1 MKNKKKK
8 YIVIL
13 VLVLLIVLIIGLSYA
28 WLMTTL
34 QGEKDVSILVDTID
48 LELDESASEGI
59 QLVNAIPTYDDDGK
73 EFSPYKFSLTNK
85 SRIDLYF
92 SLSLIDDEELISS
105 CETTDGSACELLDAK
120 DIRYEVKVGD
130 SSYTGTLS
138 DSPVIYHGVID
149 ASETLDCE
157 LRVWLNIN
165 AGNDV
170 MGKAFLGK
178 LQVFATQQVA
188 EDKFIQDNEEVN
200 EPKMDSNMIAV
211 RHDGYNWVKTD
222 KTSGWYNYG
231 RGIWANAVTVSSEK
245 LAEYQSAGVGTV
257 INMDDI
263 ETMWVWIPRYSY
275 TIASSDGGAN
285 YYGKRGVYLSSTPTQ
300 ALPGEIDIKFVGTDG
315 NITDTYL
322 DAKANNTVAEIGEKN
337 KHLQQTV
344 INILDD
350 IITRKDILERN
361 TGNNARKTK
370 ITNYLN
376 DNFYKSEFQKLW
388 NMINDKYV
396 YRISFDSKELVQNT
410 IKYLD
415 ANLHVTKTRYTV
427 ETGEQKEDVSAEEIK
442 AGTGFQSTVSGT
454 HHYEKEK
461 DFKSSVKYDLLGE
474 ISTRAQITRKTAAD
488 ILQGI
493 QAQTFKLYAA
503 NPEEF
508 IKKVS
513 KVIDEQKGSLIINQ
527 ITYYK
532 TSEKYDVDIFTETKI
547 NLESSS
553 LRLKDKCQKHV
564 QDYLDYDSEIENKL
578 ADNLEKEEIVK
589 VYSKLPKGFLIPTPV
604 GDYNPDW
611 AIVFDEKD
619 VKYIYFIAE
628 TKGKLGSLDI
638 RGREDIKISCAR
650 KLYAAL
656 SSENLKYDIIKDYEG
671 LLEIVQ
677 GK

>member
-73 EFSPYKFSLTNK
+73 EFIPYKFSLTNK

-92 SLSLIDDEELISS
+92 SLSLIDDEELINS
-105 CETTDGSACELLDAK
+105 CQTTDGSACELLDAK

-231 RGIWANAVTVSSEK
+231 RGIWANAVTVSSSTREK
-245 LAEYQSAGVGTV
+245 YLNAGVGTV

-275 TIASSDGGAN
+275 TITSEDGTN
-285 YYGKRGVYLSSTPTQ
+285 YYGKRGVYLSDSPTK
-300 ALPGEIDIKFVGTDG
+300 ALPGEIDIKFIGTDVKEKG
-315 NITDTYL
+315 TARY
-322 DAKANNTVAEIGEKN
+322 NNTEEPKN
-337 KHLQQTV
+337 WYTPDAFTFGDEELSGIWVGKFETSNTTGSLTNNTTPDPIIKPNV
-344 INILDD
+344 SSWRNINVSNI
-350 IITRKDILERN
+350 
-361 TGNNARKTK
+361 
-370 ITNYLN
+370 
-376 DNFYKSEFQKLW
+376 YKVGLK
-388 NMINDKYV
+388 
-396 YRISFDSKELVQNT
+396 
-410 IKYLD
+410 
-415 ANLHVTKTRYTV
+415 
-427 ETGEQKEDVSAEEIK
+427 VSA
-442 AGTGFQSTVSGT
+442 AGNRYGFNTRMNSHAMRNDEWGAVAYLSQSA
-454 HHYEKEK
+454 Y
-461 DFKSSVKYDLLGE
+461 
-474 ISTRAQITRKTAAD
+474 
-488 ILQGI
+488 
-493 QAQTFKLYAA
+493 
-503 NPEEF
+503 
-508 IKKVS
+508 
-513 KVIDEQKGSLIINQ
+513 
-527 ITYYK
+527 
-532 TSEKYDVDIFTETKI
+532 
-547 NLESSS
+547 
-553 LRLKDKCQKHV
+553 
-564 QDYLDYDSEIENKL
+564 
-578 ADNLEKEEIVK
+578 
-589 VYSKLPKGFLIPTPV
+589 
-604 GDYNPDW
+604 
-611 AIVFDEKD
+611 
-619 VKYIYFIAE
+619 
-628 TKGKLGSLDI
+628 GKLGNVNFIGANKEIYQSETSDVT
-638 RGREDIKISCAR
+638 GNSTGSPTA
-650 KLYAAL
+650 
-656 SSENLKYDIIKDYEG
+656 SSENIYTYDDNTRDESGLSGKGVGASTTGTIYGIYDMNGGKNEYVMGNYNDTIGSSGFSEPLTLDSKYYNKYTSNDVNTACNGGVCYSHALSETAGWYGDSQTMTHSNYPWMVRGGRVEG
-671 LLEIVQ
+671 TLGGVFSFGSFVYSDNGTSSYNTSFRLVLSPSL
-677 GK
+677 

>member
-73 EFSPYKFSLTNK
+73 ESSPYKFSLTNK
-85 SRIDLYF
+85 SRIDLYY
-92 SLSLIDDEELISS
+92 SLSLIDDEELINS
-105 CETTDGSACELLDAK
+105 CQTTDGSACELLDTK

-149 ASETLDCE
+149 ASEKLDCE

-257 INMDDI
+257 IDMDDI

-275 TIASSDGGAN
+275 TITSEDGTN
-285 YYGKRGVYLSSTPTQ
+285 YYGKRGVYLSDSPTK
-300 ALPGEIDIKFVGTDG
+300 ALPGEIDIKFIGKDVKEKGTARYSNTEEPKNWYTPDAFTFGDEELSGIWVGKFET
-315 NITDTYL
+315 
-322 DAKANNTVAEIGEKN
+322 
-337 KHLQQTV
+337 
-344 INILDD
+344 
-350 IITRKDILERN
+350 
-361 TGNNARKTK
+361 
-370 ITNYLN
+370 
-376 DNFYKSEFQKLW
+376 S
-388 NMINDKYV
+388 
-396 YRISFDSKELVQNT
+396 NT
-410 IKYLD
+410 IQSTSNSTTPDPIIKPNVSSWRNISVSNMYNVGL
-415 ANLHVTKTRYTV
+415 K
-427 ETGEQKEDVSAEEIK
+427 VSAEGNMYGFSTTMNSHAMRNDEWGAVAYLSQSAYGKLGNVNFINADKEIYQNK
-442 AGTGFQSTVSGT
+442 SNSYITGCSSG
-454 HHYEKEK
+454 
-461 DFKSSVKYDLLGE
+461 
-474 ISTRAQITRKTAAD
+474 A
-488 ILQGI
+488 
-493 QAQTFKLYAA
+493 
-503 NPEEF
+503 P
-508 IKKVS
+508 
-513 KVIDEQKGSLIINQ
+513 
-527 ITYYK
+527 
-532 TSEKYDVDIFTETKI
+532 
-547 NLESSS
+547 SSS
-553 LRLKDKCQKHV
+553 GSNGCPYTYDNNIRDESGASGKGVGASTTGTIYGVYDMSGGAWEYVMGNYNDTIGGSGFSDPLTLDSKYYNKYTSSTLNEACNGGVCYSHALSETARWYGDYQTMIIASNPWLLRGG
-564 QDYLDYDSEIENKL
+564 DYLDNSV
-578 ADNLEKEEIVK
+578 AGVF
-589 VYSKLPKGFLIPTPV
+589 GFNH
-604 GDYNPDW
+604 DYMTGRASHNVSFRLVMSP
-611 AIVFDEKD
+611 
-619 VKYIYFIAE
+619 
-628 TKGKLGSLDI
+628 SL
-638 RGREDIKISCAR
+638 
-650 KLYAAL
+650 
-656 SSENLKYDIIKDYEG
+656 
-671 LLEIVQ
+671 
-677 GK
+677 

>member
-92 SLSLIDDEELISS
+92 SLSLIDDEELINI
-105 CETTDGSACELLDAK
+105 CQTTDGSACELLDAK

-130 SSYTGTLS
+130 SSYIGTLS

-149 ASETLDCE
+149 ASEKLDCE

-275 TIASSDGGAN
+275 TITSEDGTN
-285 YYGKRGVYLSSTPTQ
+285 YYGKRGVYLSDTPTRG
-300 ALPGEIDIKFVGTDG
+300 LPGEIDIKFIGTDVKEKG
-315 NITDTYL
+315 TARYSNTEAPKNWYTPDAFTFGDEELSGIWVGKFETSNTTQSQSNSTTPDPIIKPNVSSWRNI
-322 DAKANNTVAEIGEKN
+322 NVS
-337 KHLQQTV
+337 
-344 INILDD
+344 NIYNVGL
-350 IITRKDILERN
+350 K
-361 TGNNARKTK
+361 
-370 ITNYLN
+370 
-376 DNFYKSEFQKLW
+376 
-388 NMINDKYV
+388 
-396 YRISFDSKELVQNT
+396 
-410 IKYLD
+410 
-415 ANLHVTKTRYTV
+415 
-427 ETGEQKEDVSAEEIK
+427 VSAE
-442 AGTGFQSTVSGT
+442 GNRYGFNSSMNSHTMRNDEWGAVAYLSQSA
-454 HHYEKEK
+454 Y
-461 DFKSSVKYDLLGE
+461 
-474 ISTRAQITRKTAAD
+474 
-488 ILQGI
+488 
-493 QAQTFKLYAA
+493 
-503 NPEEF
+503 
-508 IKKVS
+508 
-513 KVIDEQKGSLIINQ
+513 
-527 ITYYK
+527 
-532 TSEKYDVDIFTETKI
+532 
-547 NLESSS
+547 
-553 LRLKDKCQKHV
+553 
-564 QDYLDYDSEIENKL
+564 
-578 ADNLEKEEIVK
+578 
-589 VYSKLPKGFLIPTPV
+589 
-604 GDYNPDW
+604 
-611 AIVFDEKD
+611 
-619 VKYIYFIAE
+619 
-628 TKGKLGSLDI
+628 GKLGNVNFLGTDKEVYQNKSNGFITGCSSGLPSANGSQGCPYTYDDNTRDESGVSGKGVGASTTGTIYGVYDMSGGSWEYVMGNYNDI
-638 RGREDIKISCAR
+638 AASSGFSEPLTLEGKYYNKYTSNIASEACNGGVC
-650 KLYAAL
+650 YSHAL
-656 SSENLKYDIIKDYEG
+656 SETAGWYSDYQTMVTQTNPWLVRG
-671 LLEIVQ
+671 GYCYNIDAGVFYFNASSWAIGGANSNGSFRLVMSPSP
-677 GK
+677 

>member
-92 SLSLIDDEELISS
+92 SLSLIDDEELINS
-105 CETTDGSACELLDAK
+105 CQTTDGSACELLDAK

-231 RGIWANAVTVSSEK
+231 RGIWANAVTVTSEK
-245 LAEYQSAGVGTV
+245 LAEYLNAGVGTV

-275 TIASSDGGAN
+275 TITSEDGTN
-285 YYGKRGVYLSSTPTQ
+285 YYGKRGVYLSDSPTQ
-300 ALPGEIDIKFVGTDG
+300 ALPGEIDIKFIGTDVKEKGTARYNNTEEPKNWYTPDAFTFGSEELSGIWVGKFETSSSNSSAGSGGG
-315 NITDTYL
+315 NTTTL
-322 DAKANNTVAEIGEKN
+322 DAMIKPNVTSWRN
-337 KHLQQTV
+337 
-344 INILDD
+344 INVSNIYNVGL
-350 IITRKDILERN
+350 K
-361 TGNNARKTK
+361 
-370 ITNYLN
+370 
-376 DNFYKSEFQKLW
+376 
-388 NMINDKYV
+388 
-396 YRISFDSKELVQNT
+396 
-410 IKYLD
+410 
-415 ANLHVTKTRYTV
+415 
-427 ETGEQKEDVSAEEIK
+427 VSAE
-442 AGTGFQSTVSGT
+442 GNMYGFRQSMNS
-454 HHYEKEK
+454 HAMRNDEW
-461 DFKSSVKYDLLGE
+461 
-474 ISTRAQITRKTAAD
+474 AAV
-488 ILQGI
+488 
-493 QAQTFKLYAA
+493 A
-503 NPEEF
+503 
-508 IKKVS
+508 
-513 KVIDEQKGSLIINQ
+513 
-527 ITYYK
+527 
-532 TSEKYDVDIFTETKI
+532 
-547 NLESSS
+547 
-553 LRLKDKCQKHV
+553 
-564 QDYLDYDSEIENKL
+564 YLSQSAY
-578 ADNLEKEEIVK
+578 
-589 VYSKLPKGFLIPTPV
+589 
-604 GDYNPDW
+604 
-611 AIVFDEKD
+611 
-619 VKYIYFIAE
+619 
-628 TKGKLGSLDI
+628 GKLGNVNFIGADKEVYQNISNDKFITGCSSGVPDSSGTSGTQYTYDDNTRDESGVSGKGVGASTTGTIYGIYDMSGGASEYVMGNLNDTIGGSGFSEPLTLDSKYYNKYTSSTPSEACNGSICLSHGLSETAGWYESRQIMISVNYPWMIRSGIFDFGTNSYEDTGKANWDSSFRLVMSPSL
-638 RGREDIKISCAR
+638 
-650 KLYAAL
+650 
-656 SSENLKYDIIKDYEG
+656 
-671 LLEIVQ
+671 
-677 GK
+677 

>member
-92 SLSLIDDEELISS
+92 SLSLIDDEELINS
-105 CETTDGSACELLDAK
+105 CQTTDGSACELLDTK

-200 EPKMDSNMIAV
+200 APEMDSNMIAV

-222 KTSGWYNYG
+222 EENGWYNYG
-231 RGIWANAVTVSSEK
+231 RGIWANAVTVKSER
-245 LAEYQSAGVGTV
+245 LSEYQSAGVGTV
-257 INMDDI
+257 IPMDDI

-285 YYGKRGVYLSSTPTQ
+285 YYGKKGVYLSSTPTQ
-300 ALPGEIDIKFVGTDG
+300 ALPGEIDIKFVGTDVKEKG
-315 NITDTYL
+315 TARY
-322 DAKANNTVAEIGEKN
+322 NNTEEPKN
-337 KHLQQTV
+337 WYTPDAFTFGSEELSGIWVGKFETSNTTQSNSNSTTPDPIIKPNV
-344 INILDD
+344 SSWANINVSNIYNVGL
-350 IITRKDILERN
+350 K
-361 TGNNARKTK
+361 
-370 ITNYLN
+370 
-376 DNFYKSEFQKLW
+376 
-388 NMINDKYV
+388 
-396 YRISFDSKELVQNT
+396 
-410 IKYLD
+410 
-415 ANLHVTKTRYTV
+415 
-427 ETGEQKEDVSAEEIK
+427 VSAE
-442 AGTGFQSTVSGT
+442 GNMYGFSTVMNS
-454 HHYEKEK
+454 HAMRNDEW
-461 DFKSSVKYDLLGE
+461 
-474 ISTRAQITRKTAAD
+474 AAV
-488 ILQGI
+488 
-493 QAQTFKLYAA
+493 A
-503 NPEEF
+503 
-508 IKKVS
+508 
-513 KVIDEQKGSLIINQ
+513 
-527 ITYYK
+527 
-532 TSEKYDVDIFTETKI
+532 
-547 NLESSS
+547 
-553 LRLKDKCQKHV
+553 
-564 QDYLDYDSEIENKL
+564 YLSQSAY
-578 ADNLEKEEIVK
+578 
-589 VYSKLPKGFLIPTPV
+589 
-604 GDYNPDW
+604 
-611 AIVFDEKD
+611 
-619 VKYIYFIAE
+619 
-628 TKGKLGSLDI
+628 GKLGNVNFIGADKEIYQNKSNSFITGCSSGAPSSSGSYGCPYTYDNNIRDESGASGKGVGASTTGTIYGVYDMSGGAWEYVMGNYNDTIGGSGFSNPLTLDSKYYNKYTSSTLDEACNGSVCLSHGLSETAGWYGDYQTMITETYPWMMRGGMHSHNTLISGIFAFSHGSINGEVAIGGSFRLVMSPSL
-638 RGREDIKISCAR
+638 
-650 KLYAAL
+650 
-656 SSENLKYDIIKDYEG
+656 
-671 LLEIVQ
+671 
-677 GK
+677 